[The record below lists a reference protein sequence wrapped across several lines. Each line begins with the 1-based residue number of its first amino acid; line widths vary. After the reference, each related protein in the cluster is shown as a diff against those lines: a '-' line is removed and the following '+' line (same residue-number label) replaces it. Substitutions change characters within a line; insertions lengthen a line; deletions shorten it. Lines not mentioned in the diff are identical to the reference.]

1 MSRITSRVKP
11 EDEDASQLKFGPEFE
26 QSAVQKNTLTISE
39 VKVILDTIEQDK
51 QPDNSVFKK
60 TLEYVD
66 TFARFPTP
74 EVSDAVRSSLPEEQ
88 LKFYEI
94 AQLIN
99 LCPADAEE
107 AKALIPSLKLDD
119 DILQGYL
126 TDLAMIRKNQA

>member
-26 QSAVQKNTLTISE
+26 QQSVQEKTLTISE
-39 VKVILDTIEQDK
+39 VKVILDSIDPEK

-60 TLEYVD
+60 TQEYVD

-74 EVSDAVRSSLPEEQ
+74 EVSDAVRTSLPEEQ

-107 AKALIPSLKLDD
+107 AKALIPSIKLDD
-119 DILQGYL
+119 EVLQSYL
-126 TDLAMIRKNQA
+126 NDLAIIRKNQS

>member
-1 MSRITSRVKP
+1 MSRITSRTKP

-26 QSAVQKNTLTISE
+26 QISVQSKTLTISE
-39 VKVILDTIEQDK
+39 VKVILDSIESDK

-60 TLEYVD
+60 TQDYVD

-74 EVSDAVRSSLPEEQ
+74 EVSDAVRTQLPEDQ

-107 AKALIPSLKLDD
+107 AKALIPSIKLDD
-119 DILQGYL
+119 EVLQGYL
-126 TDLAMIRKNQA
+126 TDLALIRKNQG

>member
-26 QSAVQKNTLTISE
+26 QRSVQEKTLTISE
-39 VKVILDTIEQDK
+39 VKVILDTIDQEK
-51 QPDNSVFKK
+51 QPDNAVFKK
-60 TLEYVD
+60 TQDYVD
-66 TFARFPTP
+66 TFARFPNP
-74 EVSDAVRSSLPEEQ
+74 EVADAVRTSLPEEQ

-107 AKALIPSLKLDD
+107 AKALIPSIKLDD
-119 DILQGYL
+119 EVLQGYL
-126 TDLAMIRKNQA
+126 NDLAMIRKNQA

>member
-11 EDEDASQLKFGPEFE
+11 EDEDASQLKFGREFE
-26 QSAVQKNTLTISE
+26 QRSVQEKTLTISE
-39 VKVILDTIEQDK
+39 VKVILDTIDPEK

-60 TLEYVD
+60 TQDYVD
-66 TFARFPTP
+66 VFARFPTP

-107 AKALIPSLKLDD
+107 AKALIPSIKLDD
-119 DILQGYL
+119 DVLQGYL
-126 TDLAMIRKNQA
+126 NDLAMIRKNQA